1 MLAPLRAVP
10 LPRPLQWLFG
20 RGLVGGGVGVN
31 PGQWD
36 GYPEERER
44 LLRLLADEGIRD
56 VVVLTGD
63 IHSSWAS
70 ELTVEP
76 DEGAPVA
83 VEVVGPSVTTD
94 AFSLRAV
101 PSVPGAVAAVA
112 RLVRRANPHHRWFE
126 LRSHGYV
133 VVDVTP
139 ERLRADW
146 WHVDS
151 IRDRSTGEHRAASF
165 EVAAGSSRWARRA

>member
-1 MLAPLRAVP
+1 LR
-10 LPRPLQWLFG
+10 WLLG
-20 RGLVGGGVGVN
+20 DGLVGEGALVN

-36 GYPEERER
+36 GFPEEREQ
-44 LLRLLADEGIRD
+44 LLRFLADERVRD

-76 DEGAPVA
+76 DGDAPPVA

-101 PSVPGAVAAVA
+101 PSIPGAVPAVA
-112 RLVRRANPHHRWFE
+112 RMVRAANPHHRWFE
-126 LRSHGYV
+126 LRNHGYV
-133 VVDVTP
+133 VLDVTS
-139 ERLRADW
+139 ERVRADW

-151 IRDRSTGEHRAASF
+151 IRDRPSDEHRAASF
-165 EVAAGSSRWARRA
+165 EVATGTSRWVRTA